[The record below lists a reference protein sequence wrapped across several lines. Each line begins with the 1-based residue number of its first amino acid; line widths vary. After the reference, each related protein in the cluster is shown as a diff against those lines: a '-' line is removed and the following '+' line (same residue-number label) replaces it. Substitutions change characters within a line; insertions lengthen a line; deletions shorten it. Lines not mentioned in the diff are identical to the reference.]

1 MKEVRFSAKN
11 GFATTPKTSALMKR
25 IKGKNTKPE
34 KKLRH
39 ALWRL
44 GLRYRLHPKNLI
56 GKPDIVFVSKRI
68 AIFVDGDFWH
78 GYDWKVRKNQLKI
91 NQEFWISKI
100 ERNIK
105 RDRENTI
112 KLINAGWCV
121 LRFWEHEVLKNL
133 DRCVKKIIFVMDSD
147 SN

>member
-1 MKEVRFSAKN
+1 
-11 GFATTPKTSALMKR
+11 MKR

-34 KKLRH
+34 KKLRQ
-39 ALWRL
+39 ALWQL
-44 GLRYRLHPKNLI
+44 GFRYRLHPKNLI
-56 GKPDIVFVSKRI
+56 GKPDIVFVSKRL

-78 GYDWKVRKNQLKI
+78 GYDWKFKKNQHKV

-105 RDRENTI
+105 RDREHTM

-121 LRFWEHEVLKNL
+121 LHIKVLGT
-133 DRCVKKIIFVMDSD
+133 
-147 SN
+147 